1 MYVLLWRRSSKA
13 PQRTLMLTDL
23 IKLWTNQGVIEYVS
37 TRGAHCVITFDP
49 WRSSQPNQDCFI
61 KKSKVRK

>member
-49 WRSSQPNQDCFI
+49 WRSSLPNQDCFI